1 MPDMRCRVIYELL
14 WKILVWLA
22 AWNVTWSAAYAAS
35 RPMSF
40 DDLVKLRRL
49 TAVAVS
55 PDGKYLAYTQGVPDK
70 AANRIQYELWVMPTG
85 GGPAH
90 QLVSGPYSA
99 TDPCWSPDSQTIA
112 FVSNRDGKAQ
122 IWTVHRNGGEPRK
135 VTDFFTNVSGILWT
149 ADGRHLIFVAEVYPE
164 CPDEDCNRRKY
175 AAVEASKVKAYIA
188 DRLLYRHWDS
198 FKGGRRTHI
207 FVVPVEGGVAKD
219 LTPGDYDAPPFSL
232 SGRDYDVSPDGKEL
246 AFARNTDR
254 DEAIST
260 NNDIF
265 IVPLGG
271 GEPKRISTSPGS
283 DTHPRYSPDGKYIA
297 WLSQERAM
305 FESDK
310 KQVILYERA
319 TGKLRRLSDKVDI
332 SFDELAWSPDSQ
344 TLFLTGDH
352 RGQVPVF
359 TLTLASND
367 VRMLVE
373 QGQNGNLSVAPDG
386 KTLYFTQST
395 LTRPNEIFSVA
406 TTGGTPKQ
414 ITRVNE
420 AFLAEI
426 AFGKVEETWFTGAD
440 ETRIHAFI
448 VKPPR
453 FVEGKKYPMILLI
466 HGGPQ
471 GAWSNGWSF
480 RWNAQLFAAPGYV
493 VVMVNPRGST
503 GYGQRFTDEIS
514 GDWGGKVY
522 VDLLKGVEHVIS
534 LGYVDA
540 DRIGAAGGSYGGYM
554 VNWMLGHN
562 TDKRFKAFVSHA
574 GVYNL
579 TSMYGATEELWFTE
593 WEFKGNP
600 WDNPELYEK
609 WSPHRFA
616 KNFATPTL
624 VIHGEL
630 DYRVPVGEGLQLFT
644 ALQRRGVPS
653 RLLYFPDEGHWI
665 LKPQNSEL
673 WYKTVH
679 EWFATYLKP
688 ETVQ

>member
-1 MPDMRCRVIYELL
+1 MRRYVLSG
-14 WKILVWLA
+14 LVRALVAWSVTLGVALA
-22 AWNVTWSAAYAAS
+22 AP
-35 RPMSF
+35 RPMTF
-40 DDLVKLRRL
+40 DDQMKFRRL
-49 TAVAVS
+49 AVAVVS
-55 PDGKYLAYTQGVPDK
+55 PDGKYLAYTQGVTDK
-70 AANRIQYELWVMPTG
+70 AANRVQYDLWVMP
-85 GGPAH
+85 
-90 QLVSGPYSA
+90 VSGGEARQLTSGPRSV

-122 IWTVHRNGGEPRK
+122 IWTVRRDGGEPRK
-135 VTDFFTNVSGILWT
+135 VTDFFTNVSGVLWT

-164 CPDEDCNRRKY
+164 CPGEDCNRRKY
-175 AAVEASKVKAYIA
+175 AAAEASKVKAKIA

-198 FKGGRRTHI
+198 FKEGRRTHI
-207 FVVPVEGGVAKD
+207 FVVPVEGGAAKD

-232 SGRDYDVSPDGKEL
+232 GGRDYDVSPDGREL

-265 IVPLGG
+265 IVPLDG
-271 GEPKRISTSPGS
+271 GEPKRISISPGS
-283 DTHPRYSPDGKYIA
+283 DTHPRYSPDGKYLA

-344 TLFLTGDH
+344 TLFLTGDQ
-352 RGQVPVF
+352 RGQVPIF
-359 TLTLASND
+359 TLTLAGND
-367 VRMLVE
+367 VRTLVE

-395 LTRPNEIFSVA
+395 LTRPNEIFAVA
-406 TTGGTPKQ
+406 TTGGAPKQ
-414 ITRVNE
+414 LTQVNE
-420 AFLAEI
+420 AFLQEI

-448 VKPPR
+448 VKPPQ
-453 FVEGKKYPMILLI
+453 FTEGKKYPMILLI

-522 VDLLKGVEHVIS
+522 VDLLKGVEHVIG

-630 DYRVPVGEGLQLFT
+630 DYRVPIGEGLQLFT